1 MLNREWNRI
10 VAEAEENNNGK
21 DSRKKTTKKKRQDKK
36 ALLAGY
42 LVPVLHALVV
52 GLKKMLKALKKI
64 CRFTLARY

>member
-10 VAEAEENNNGK
+10 VTEAFLAVEENNNGK
-21 DSRKKTTKKKRQDKK
+21 DSRKKTTKKKRQDKR

-52 GLKKMLKALKKI
+52 GLKK
-64 CRFTLARY
+64 C